1 MMEQAKRIELGNT
14 REVCWDLYLAETLE
28 GVTLRMHKPVRKN
41 IVMTCDKPWE
51 GCTTGYLEL
60 VKVGDVFRMYY
71 RCGNDFVGEAA
82 KREEEKE
89 EKEGP
94 DFTGSSNKYGGSIC
108 MAESRDGKTF
118 TRPKICKF
126 DFFGEKENNI
136 IFRDEK
142 DFIDNC
148 SIFYDENPACPP
160 EEKFKAFAYK
170 IGDDMTNFLDYYRSP
185 DGIDFTFDHV
195 MPVHGKFD
203 SFNIIFWDKKTEQY
217 FFYYRDY
224 HKADGGPTTCKN
236 VDLVY
241 DIRDIRVATS
251 KDFITWEE
259 HGQIDFG
266 PDAEDIPLYTSN
278 ITKYFRSENMF
289 WGLPVRYC
297 DRREDEQNFKDLTL
311 PGFDRYASLEK
322 VGREVSALTDA
333 VLITSRDGFRFN
345 RTDEAFRTPGPENG
359 SNWIYGDCYHAYGA
373 IETES
378 DFPGEANEIS
388 LYAGHGYRTRPLDI
402 VRYTLRLDG
411 FYSWHADYCGG
422 RVLTKPITFSGE
434 TLSINFE
441 TSVRGYVQIL
451 VCDEAGEPIPGYDS
465 GRLFGNSV
473 DRTVR
478 FEKDLSQLAGKSV
491 RLRIEMKDSEL
502 YSFIFN

>member
-1 MMEQAKRIELGNT
+1 MMEQVKRIELGNT

-28 GVTLRMHKPVRKN
+28 GVSLKMHKPVRKN

-51 GCTTGYLEL
+51 GCTTGYLDL
-60 VKVGDVFRMYY
+60 MKVGDVFRMYY
-71 RCGNDFVGEAA
+71 RCSDLYVGDFLKLQEEA
-82 KREEEKE
+82 EKNE
-89 EKEGP
+89 AP
-94 DFTGSSNKYGGSIC
+94 DFTGGAYGNGCIC
-108 MAESRDGKTF
+108 MAESKDGKTF

-126 DFFGEKENNI
+126 DFPGEKENNI
-136 IFRDEK
+136 VFSK
-142 DFIDNC
+142 DNEFIDNF

-160 EEKFKAFAYK
+160 EEKFKGLLYRE
-170 IGDDMTNFLDYYRSP
+170 GDDMENFLDYYRSP

-195 MPVHGKFD
+195 LPVRGKYD
-203 SFNIIFWDKKTEQY
+203 SFNIVLWDKKTEQY

-224 HKADGGPTTCKN
+224 HKPDGSPTTCKD

-251 KDFITWEE
+251 KDFVTWEK
-259 HGQIDFG
+259 HGMIDFG

-297 DRREDEQNFKDLTL
+297 DRREDEQNFKDLVL
-311 PGFDRYASLEK
+311 PRIDRYASLEK
-322 VGREVSALTDA
+322 LGREVSALTDA

-373 IETES
+373 FETES

-411 FYSWHADYCGG
+411 FFSWHADYCGG
-422 RVLTKPITFSGE
+422 RVLTKPFTFSGE

-441 TSVRGYVQIL
+441 TSVRGYVQIQI
-451 VCDEAGEPIPGYDS
+451 CDEAGEPIPGYDG

-478 FEKDLSQLAGKSV
+478 FEKDLSLLAGKPV